1 MCDHVLIGL
10 SFVPALVVCTLPVVA
25 CVGIEPG
32 RACAHLLV
40 DHLAKMVAAQ
50 DTPRQRFT
58 AMQLADPVVQ
68 FHAGPGVAVAAR
80 LAPR

>member
-40 DHLAKMVAAQ
+40 DHLAK
-50 DTPRQRFT
+50 
-58 AMQLADPVVQ
+58 VVPTQ
-68 FHAGPGVAVAAR
+68 GAPGQHSGFVHAPDFLVERYALLHVR
-80 LAPR
+80 VTKKRS